1 MAKEYISIMKH
12 KHYIPAVFIFL
23 FVLVFSGTSQ
33 AQTTEQKITQL
44 ILKKDSLFWQ
54 SYNRCD
60 TTGYDQFFSKD
71 VEFYHDKG
79 GITLGAENMAM
90 SIRKNLCSNNDFRLR
105 REEVKGTV
113 KIFPLQ
119 SQGVIY
125 GIILSGEHVFY
136 ILEKGKE
143 ARLDGRAKFTH
154 LWLLKDNDWKMSRI
168 LSYDHGPA
176 NR

>member
-1 MAKEYISIMKH
+1 MRH
-12 KHYIPAVFIFL
+12 KYYIPPVLSFL
-23 FVLVFSGTSQ
+23 FLLVFPGASQ
-33 AQTTEQKITQL
+33 AQNTEQKITQL

-60 TTGYDQFFSKD
+60 TTGYDQFFSND

-79 GITLGAENMAM
+79 GITLGVENMAM
-90 SIRKNLCSNNDFRLR
+90 SIKKNLCSNSGFRLR

-119 SQGVIY
+119 NNGVIY
-125 GIILSGEHVFY
+125 GTILSGEHLFY
-136 ILEKGKE
+136 VLEKGKE
-143 ARLDGRAKFTH
+143 ARLNGKAKFTH
-154 LWLLKDNDWKMSRI
+154 LWLLKDGVWKMARI

-176 NR
+176 Q

>member
-1 MAKEYISIMKH
+1 MKH
-12 KHYIPAVFIFL
+12 KYYIPAVLSFL
-23 FVLVFSGTSQ
+23 FTLVFPEASQ
-33 AQTTEQKITQL
+33 AQNTEQKIIQH
-44 ILKKDSLFWQ
+44 ILHKDSLFWQ

-60 TTGYDQFFSKD
+60 TSGYDQFFSND

-79 GITLGAENMAM
+79 GITLGVENMAL
-90 SIRKNLCSNNDFRLR
+90 SLKKNLCSNSDFRIR

-113 KIFPLQ
+113 KVFTLQ
-119 SQGVIY
+119 NNGVIY
-125 GIILSGEHVFY
+125 GAILSGEHFFY

-143 ARLDGRAKFTH
+143 ERLDGRAKFTH
-154 LWLLKDNDWKMSRI
+154 LWLLKDGVWKMTRI